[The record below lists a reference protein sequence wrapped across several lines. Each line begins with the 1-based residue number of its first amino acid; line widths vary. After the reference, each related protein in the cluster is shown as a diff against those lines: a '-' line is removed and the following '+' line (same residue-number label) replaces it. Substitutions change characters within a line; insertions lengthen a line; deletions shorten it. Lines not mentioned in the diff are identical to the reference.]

1 MPFLVKEITRFGHQ
15 VLVETGAG
23 EYCEAVDSQYER
35 VCATIVPSSEKMYS
49 SAEIVLKIREPQ
61 PVEMELIRP
70 DQAIFSF
77 FHFINN
83 PELIKTLAGRGCTCL
98 SYEFVENEH
107 KQYPLLFPIGRITGQ
122 MAVLNGAFY
131 LQKHQG
137 GRGIVLG
144 RVTGSPPANVAIL
157 GAGNVGRQAAITAA
171 NLGARVVILDREF
184 SKLLEIDSLGL
195 PNLSTLISTD
205 ENIKE
210 LLPTTD
216 LLIAC
221 IRVPGLPTPK
231 LITPEMVKTMRA
243 GSVIVEVEIDLGGS
257 VETSKV
263 THLDNPTFVVD
274 GVVHYCIS
282 NITAGVPRIA
292 SRAFSDS
299 GRSEG
304 KNEIF
309 DFDLLMEMNYQQIP
323 ILTYHKISKNREWGI
338 NTVSPKKFTEH
349 LHFLKTENYTPINFR
364 DLSKNEL
371 PSNPV
376 IITFDDGYESVFEH
390 AYPALSEFGFTAV
403 VFVIT
408 GYIGKWNKWDAN
420 LGGIRFRH
428 LNRQQIQEL
437 ATNNMEIGSH
447 GISHRAFTRLSSDEA
462 GRELL
467 ESKS

>member
-1 MPFLVKEITRFGHQ
+1 MIFGIPRELRSNEMRVGALPFLVKEIVRFGHQ
-15 VLVETGAG
+15 VIVETGAG

-35 VCATIVPSSEKMYS
+35 AGATIVPSSEKMYS

-98 SYEFVENEH
+98 SYEFVENEY
-107 KQYPLLFPIGRITGQ
+107 KQYPLIFPISRITGQ

-131 LQKHQG
+131 LQKQQQ

-144 RVTGSPPANVAIL
+144 RVTGSPPANVTIL

-171 NLGARVVILDREF
+171 HLGARVVILDREF

-195 PNLSTLISTD
+195 SNLSSLISTD

-210 LLPTTD
+210 LLPITD

-221 IRVPGLPTPK
+221 VRIPGLPTPK
-231 LITPEMVKTMRA
+231 LVTPEMVKTMRA
-243 GSVIVEVEIDLGGS
+243 GSVIVDVDIDLGGS

-292 SRAFSDS
+292 SRAFSAA
-299 GRSEG
+299 
-304 KNEIF
+304 
-309 DFDLLMEMNYQQIP
+309 LIP
-323 ILTYHKISKNREWGI
+323 YIHKISEMGLER
-338 NTVSPKKFTEH
+338 TVSNDP
-349 LHFLKTENYTPINFR
+349 
-364 DLSKNEL
+364 
-371 PSNPV
+371 
-376 IITFDDGYESVFEH
+376 G
-390 AYPALSEFGFTAV
+390 
-403 VFVIT
+403 
-408 GYIGKWNKWDAN
+408 
-420 LGGIRFRH
+420 
-428 LNRQQIQEL
+428 L
-437 ATNNMEIGSH
+437 AH
-447 GISHRAFTRLSSDEA
+447 GISIYKGHVVKENLANAANLTVADLDEKM
-462 GRELL
+462 
-467 ESKS
+467 KSLALTS